1 MQKIQFTP
9 IPTPI
14 ALAYQ
19 NGGLDANGQLP
30 ERHIS
35 DGDGV
40 PCRHCLN
47 QVAAGEPYLILAH
60 RPFPTPQPYA
70 ETGPI
75 FLHANACPSYKLGDT
90 LPPMLG
96 SPQYIIRGY
105 TSTNRI
111 IYGTGQI
118 AATAD
123 IVTKATQLLAQPEVA
138 YVHVRSATN
147 NCFQCRVDR
156 VPEV

>member
-9 IPTPI
+9 IPTSI

-35 DGDGV
+35 AGDGV

-75 FLHANACPSYKLGDT
+75 FLHANACPEYKPSDK

-105 TSTNRI
+105 THADRI
-111 IYGTGQI
+111 MYGTGQI

-123 IVTKATQLLAQPEVA
+123 IATKAAQLLAQPDVA
-138 YVHVRSATN
+138 YIHVRSATN
-147 NCFQCRVDR
+147 NCFQCRIDR
-156 VPEV
+156 VL

>member
-1 MQKIQFTP
+1 MRTIQFTP
-9 IPTPI
+9 IPTRLV
-14 ALAYQ
+14 AAYQ
-19 NGGLDANGQLP
+19 SGGYDANGQLP

-35 DGDGV
+35 DGSGI

-47 QVAAGEPYLILAH
+47 QVAAGEPYLILSH

-75 FLHANACPSYKLGDT
+75 FLHANPCPSYEHREE

-105 TSTNRI
+105 TSADRI
-111 IYGTGQI
+111 LYGTGQI

-123 IVTKATQLLAQPEVA
+123 IATYATHLFTRPEVA
-138 YVHVRSATN
+138 YIHVRSATN
-147 NCFQCRVDR
+147 NCFQCRIDR
-156 VPEV
+156 VP